1 MCQAYDGE
9 WRFVRALEENV
20 MAEYSDDRPY
30 ARIDDLEAELAEH
43 KIVYRLCDDRRR
55 ALKDERDI
63 FKRTL
68 DKRDAELAQADDATQ
83 IAEASNRELK
93 DELAEAR
100 VKNKALESE
109 NLRLMANGLGQQE
122 KIIDLQMTELKA
134 ANLEVEE
141 LKAALAQLD
150 TREESGV

>member
-1 MCQAYDGE
+1 MSSE
-9 WRFVRALEENV
+9 W
-20 MAEYSDDRPY
+20 AEQH
-30 ARIDDLEAELAEH
+30 IAELE
-43 KIVYRLCDDRRR
+43 
-55 ALKDERDI
+55 
-63 FKRTL
+63 
-68 DKRDAELAQADDATQ
+68 AELAQADDATQ

>member
-1 MCQAYDGE
+1 MPVSSE
-9 WRFVRALEENV
+9 W
-20 MAEYSDDRPY
+20 AEQH
-30 ARIDDLEAELAEH
+30 IAELE
-43 KIVYRLCDDRRR
+43 
-55 ALKDERDI
+55 
-63 FKRTL
+63 
-68 DKRDAELAQADDATQ
+68 AELAQADDATQ

-122 KIIDLQMTELKA
+122 KIIDLQERNGDAGIELID
-134 ANLEVEE
+134 LRGG
-141 LKAALAQLD
+141 LKEAQAQLD